1 MKKYLK
7 LDALTKAEVPRELDL
22 RILAAGKLRQGALL
36 QRRRKLRFVFS
47 GAAAAAAFA
56 VALGLCL
63 MPQNQDFR
71 DVSREEYAKLA
82 ALSDWTSVEQEN
94 YNLSGEIF
102 WGSTSVTELADNR
115 TSPGV

>member
-7 LDALTKAEVPRELDL
+7 LDALTKAEVPCELDL

-71 DVSREEYAKLA
+71 DV
-82 ALSDWTSVEQEN
+82 QQ
-94 YNLSGEIF
+94 SGARRCLVCVLHPVIIPRYR
-102 WGSTSVTELADNR
+102 S
-115 TSPGV
+115 